1 MMLWLRLVAVALPA
15 MMVAV
20 SARADDVPAR
30 LEAAK
35 TFYSK
40 GDLPRTARELE
51 AVLAQLHQRLGKA
64 LAETLPPA
72 LTGWQAEA
80 PEIQG
85 LAQAGGGLSVSRA
98 YAKGDT
104 SLNATLILDSP
115 AVEAAVALFAAP
127 AARAGTK
134 RVKVGGD
141 EALLRFDPSTHA
153 GEITLVI
160 GNRVM
165 LEIEGDNL
173 TSGETLQDAAKG
185 WNVARIRALVS
196 Q

>member
-1 MMLWLRLVAVALPA
+1 MAGWMRMLAVALPA
-15 MMVAV
+15 ALVAV
-20 SARADDVPAR
+20 PAVADDVPGR
-30 LEAAK
+30 LEAAR
-35 TFYSK
+35 TFYAK

-51 AVLAQLHQRLGKA
+51 AALTQLHQRLGKS

-72 LTGWQAEA
+72 LAGWQAEQ

-98 YAKGDT
+98 YAKGDS

-115 AVEAAVALFAAP
+115 AVEAAVALFASP
-127 AARAGTK
+127 VARAGTR
-134 RVKVGGD
+134 RVKVGAD
-141 EALLRFDPSTHA
+141 DALLRFDASTHA
-153 GEITLVI
+153 GEITLVV
-160 GNRVM
+160 GNRVL

-173 TSGETLQDAAKG
+173 STGDTLLEAAKG
-185 WNVARIRALVS
+185 WNLARIRTLAV